1 MRNLDDPEDP
11 QLLRVHAQRL
21 IARDIDKLTGI
32 CEFALQDGVIEQSEA
47 EAILHWMRQ
56 NPHCLDTWPVNVLY
70 DRLTVM
76 LADGV
81 LDQDEQRELLSLV
94 LSIARPRSEDGLA
107 VATTLPLDIPP
118 PAIVFAG
125 RSYCFTGVFQFGTRA
140 QCQAAITERDGLIAN
155 GITRKLDYLVIGNI
169 GSEVWKHSTFGL
181 KIAKAVDYRDQG
193 RPLAIISEEYWASQL
208 K

>member
-1 MRNLDDPEDP
+1 MHDLNDPEDP
-11 QLLRVHAQRL
+11 QLLRVHAKRL

-70 DRLTVM
+70 DRLTAM

-81 LDQDEQRELLSLV
+81 LDPDEQGELLGLV
-94 LSIARPRSEDGLA
+94 LSFARPRTDDGLA
-107 VATTLPLDIPP
+107 IATTLPLDAPP
-118 PAIVFAG
+118 PAIVFPG

-140 QCQAAITERDGLIAN
+140 QCQAAVTARDGLIAA

-181 KIAKAVDYRDQG
+181 KIAKAVEYREQG
-193 RPLAIISEEYWASQL
+193 RPLAIISEEHWVSQL
-208 K
+208 